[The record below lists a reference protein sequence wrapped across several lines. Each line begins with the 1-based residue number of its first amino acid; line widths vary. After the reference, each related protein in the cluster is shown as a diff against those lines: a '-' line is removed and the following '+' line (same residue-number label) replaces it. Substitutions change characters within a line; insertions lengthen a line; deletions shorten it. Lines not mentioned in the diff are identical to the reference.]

1 MQLIFEGYIT
11 KNMPVELHYSGGFE
25 YLSSINPV
33 FNMRI
38 TYTKEDMASRVCM
51 TSLPPRCKADG

>member
-1 MQLIFEGYIT
+1 MNLLYENAIDSY
-11 KNMPVELHYSGGFE
+11 

-51 TSLPPRCKADG
+51 TSLPPRCKADR